1 MNLPERN
8 DSWTEHWA
16 PMEALLGR
24 VVTDW
29 GQTMALLYNLP
40 DALGLEKA
48 EKLQGRLAW
57 MTGDHARIQCL
68 LDIIEHSPLSL
79 ENADSE
85 KRALVAQAL
94 CKLKR
99 LAGLRDALVHGLP
112 VVSFKRD
119 IVDGSVIRRGTYL
132 VQSRGKTEDARYLK
146 LPEAGEDFIVQL
158 AEVKASLF
166 DVVHEVSIE
175 AWRAFTAEQ
184 PAERHEEPETTF
196 DRPPPITT

>member
-29 GQTMALLYNLP
+29 GQTMALVYNLP

-68 LDIIEHSPLSL
+68 LDIIEHSPLSP
-79 ENADSE
+79 ENANSE

-94 CKLKR
+94 CELKR

-119 IVDGSVIRRGTYL
+119 LDNGSVIRRGTYL
-132 VQSRGKTEDARYLK
+132 VQTRGKTEEARYLK
-146 LPEAGEDFIVQL
+146 LPEAGEEFIANL
-158 AEVKASLF
+158 DDIKSTLF
-166 DVVHEVSIE
+166 DIVHEISIE

-184 PAERHEEPETTF
+184 PVERREEPETTF

>member
-1 MNLPERN
+1 MSLPERN

-29 GQTMALLYNLP
+29 GQTMALIYNLP
-40 DALGLEKA
+40 NALGLEKA

-68 LDIIEHSPLSL
+68 LDIIEHSPLSPQG
-79 ENADSE
+79 ADSE
-85 KRALVAQAL
+85 KRALAAQSL
-94 CKLKR
+94 GKLKL

-119 IVDGSVIRRGTYL
+119 LENGTVIRRGTYL
-132 VQSRGKTEDARYLK
+132 VQTRGKTEDARYLK
-146 LPEAGEDFIVQL
+146 LPETGEEFIAKL
-158 AEVKASLF
+158 DDIKSTLF
-166 DVVHEVSIE
+166 DIVHEISIE
-175 AWRAFTAEQ
+175 EWRAFVAE
-184 PAERHEEPETTF
+184 PSAEEQQEPETTF